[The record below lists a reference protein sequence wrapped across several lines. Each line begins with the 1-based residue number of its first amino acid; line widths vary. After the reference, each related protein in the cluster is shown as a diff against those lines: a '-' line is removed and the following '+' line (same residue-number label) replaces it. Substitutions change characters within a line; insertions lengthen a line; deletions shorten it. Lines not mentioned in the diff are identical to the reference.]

1 MMDPQQV
8 FCPNMDCPARGKVGA
23 GNIGVHSRKERRYIC
38 HVCDQTFAETT
49 GTPFYRLKKA
59 KDVVT
64 VVVTLL
70 SNGCPVQAIV
80 AAFGLDERTVR
91 DWDKRAG
98 HHAQAVHEHLVEQ
111 PREVGQVQADELRVK
126 QQGHVVWMAMAVM
139 VKTRLWLGGH
149 VSAKRDLVLITA
161 VIEKV
166 RRSTSALTEA
176 ILFCTD
182 GLKSYVTAVR
192 QVFREPDRSGT
203 RGRPG
208 VRSWPNICLAQT
220 IKQYAQG
227 RVVGVVR
234 RIIQGTAEQIQ
245 TVIQQSQGR
254 GTINVAFIERLN
266 ATFRQRLNSLCRRG
280 RALARQTDTLQWGMY
295 LVGAIYNFCTDHRG
309 LRLPGLVGGHKW
321 LSLTPAMAAGITDH
335 RWTVEELLMFH
346 VPPPPWSPPKRR
358 GRPSRATK
366 LLVARWCT

>member
-1 MMDPQQV
+1 MDPQQV
-8 FCPNMDCPARGKVGA
+8 FCPNLDCPARGKVGA
-23 GNIGVHSRKERRYIC
+23 GNIGIHSRKERRYLC

-64 VVVTLL
+64 VVVTVL

-98 HHAQAVHEHLVEQ
+98 HHCQAVHEHPVEQ
-111 PREVGQVQADELRVK
+111 PREVGQVQADEIRVK
-126 QQGHVVWMAMAVM
+126 EQGHVVWMAMAVM
-139 VKTRLWLGGH
+139 VKTRLWLGGQ
-149 VSAKRDLVLITA
+149 VSVKRDLSLITGL
-161 VIEKV
+161 IQTV

-192 QVFREPDRSGT
+192 QVFRHPVSSGS
-203 RGRPG
+203 RGRP
-208 VRSWPNICLAQT
+208 RLRPWKNICIAQT
-220 IKQYAQG
+220 VKQYAQG
-227 RVVGVVR
+227 RVVGVLP

-245 TVIQQSQGR
+245 TVIRQSQAQGW
-254 GTINVAFIERLN
+254 INVAFIERLN
-266 ATFRQRLNSLCRRG
+266 ATFRQRLSPLVRRG
-280 RALARQTDTLQWGMY
+280 RALARQTDTLHWGMY
-295 LVGAIYNFCTDHRG
+295 LVGTIYNFCTEHRS

-321 LSLTPAMAAGITDH
+321 LYKTPAMAAGITDH
-335 RWTVEELLMFH
+335 RWTVEELLSFH